1 MPETS
6 QDAFEALYPGKQP
19 VSVDELRKRSNS
31 VKKTDAPTINVDKTL
46 VGAESRFWPQPTS
59 GNSGFGLSSGQRGT
73 RESRISVG
81 EVDSCY
87 TAPEPYH
94 GYKRESSHR

>member
-6 QDAFEALYPGKQP
+6 QDAFESLFPGKQP
-19 VSVDELRKRSNS
+19 VSANELRIRSNS
-31 VKKTDAPTINVDKTL
+31 LNKNGKPIINVDKSL
-46 VGAESRFWPQPTS
+46 IGAESNFWPQPASNVS
-59 GNSGFGLSSGQRGT
+59 GLNIGQRGP